1 MKPAMKDS
9 GSSKIYMKKYDTD
22 GHVVVAVCDANI
34 LGKKFKEGNLV
45 LKLDEC
51 FYKGNESSENEV
63 KFALSLATIANIA
76 GETSIACAVECGCI
90 DPDTVIYIDG
100 IPHAQMVQI

>member
-1 MKPAMKDS
+1 MY
-9 GSSKIYMKKYDTD
+9 IKKYETD
-22 GHVVVAVCDANI
+22 GHLVVAVCDEDI
-34 LGKKFKEGNLV
+34 LGKKFVEGNLM

-51 FYKGNESSENEV
+51 FYKGEKGSSDDV
-63 KFALSLATIANIA
+63 KDALLCATIANIA
-76 GETSIACAVECGCI
+76 GTRSIACAVECGCI